1 MGKGVSSRI
10 GKYHRDSGLLF
21 GSDWC
26 LRLLGLLAKSG
37 FKIRTFGVQ
46 IYALLLAARD
56 PRTPWHARILGLLVV
71 AYLVSP
77 IDIIPLAVPFFGLV
91 DDLIIVPL
99 GLKAVSTMI
108 PANVQAE
115 AQLKASRSVV
125 AHPRFWRWVKA
136 IFAVILLVWLAML
149 VLIVYLLV
157 RWIS

>member
-1 MGKGVSSRI
+1 M
-10 GKYHRDSGLLF
+10 
-21 GSDWC
+21 C
-26 LRLLGLLAKSG
+26 LLGLLAKSG

-56 PRTPWHARILGLLVV
+56 PRTPWHVRILGLLVV

-99 GLKAVSTMI
+99 GLKAVSTLV
-108 PANVQAE
+108 PPSVQAD
-115 AQLKASRSVV
+115 AQARAARSVV

-136 IFAVILLVWLAML
+136 LFAVILLIWIAML
-149 VLIVYLLV
+149 VLLVYLLV
-157 RWIS
+157 RWIT